1 MVLGT
6 VCGCGPVWVLCLV
19 VVVLL
24 SDGKEGTTPAVARRR
39 SHSSLTRTF
48 HANCGRCFQLLSSTV
63 TLFLVLQFVTN
74 FSIIH
79 KCNFC
84 HSLSDKFL
92 IFCHLLNCCCSLCE
106 DYHFSR
112 SRIHIFIKWFP
123 LIGTNNTTLMRA
135 TYPTVSPAR
144 SILMKKAPKGFR
156 RTWGEESTY
165 PNIYQWSAI
174 HAEAGIGHATWIF
187 FIEK

>member
-1 MVLGT
+1 MGCGCGYCVWLWACVGT
-6 VCGCGPVWVLCLV
+6 VCGCGPVWILCLV

-79 KCNFC
+79 IYVTFVIPYVTSFSSFVIFSTVVVHYVKIIFVVGVGFTYSSND
-84 HSLSDKFL
+84 SL
-92 IFCHLLNCCCSLCE
+92 
-106 DYHFSR
+106 
-112 SRIHIFIKWFP
+112 
-123 LIGTNNTTLMRA
+123 
-135 TYPTVSPAR
+135 
-144 SILMKKAPKGFR
+144 
-156 RTWGEESTY
+156 
-165 PNIYQWSAI
+165 
-174 HAEAGIGHATWIF
+174 
-187 FIEK
+187 

>member
-1 MVLGT
+1 MGKSGALVHWWVVVVGN
-6 VCGCGPVWVLCLV
+6 VCGCGPVWVLCV

-79 KCNFC
+79 IYVTFVIPYVTSFSSFVIFSTVVVHYVKIIVVVGVGY
-84 HSLSDKFL
+84 LSNDSF
-92 IFCHLLNCCCSLCE
+92 
-106 DYHFSR
+106 
-112 SRIHIFIKWFP
+112 
-123 LIGTNNTTLMRA
+123 
-135 TYPTVSPAR
+135 
-144 SILMKKAPKGFR
+144 
-156 RTWGEESTY
+156 
-165 PNIYQWSAI
+165 
-174 HAEAGIGHATWIF
+174 
-187 FIEK
+187 